1 MSTLKRFYL
10 LLVTSLTVGGIL
22 TTFPTTAQTPIGGSQ
37 SDIQGPNI
45 WNNQIPLFRPESG
58 LDPQIISRANEIIKQ
73 LNDAYADYQTVEKTA
88 SQGVRRFSRTQ
99 RTAAC
104 INPHTERVNRLVTEA
119 RTLLNGV
126 NNNQAEILKR
136 NPAFRSW

>member
-1 MSTLKRFYL
+1 MRTLKTFYL
-10 LLVTSLTVGGIL
+10 LLATSLIAGGNI
-22 TTFPTTAQTPIGGSQ
+22 TAFPSTAQTPIPGSQ

-58 LDPQIISRANEIIKQ
+58 LDPQIISRANEIINQ
-73 LNDAYADYQTVEKTA
+73 LNDAYSDYQAAERTA

-99 RTAAC
+99 RSQAC
-104 INPHTERVNRLVTEA
+104 VNPHTERVNRLVREA

-126 NNNQAEILKR
+126 NSNQAEILKR